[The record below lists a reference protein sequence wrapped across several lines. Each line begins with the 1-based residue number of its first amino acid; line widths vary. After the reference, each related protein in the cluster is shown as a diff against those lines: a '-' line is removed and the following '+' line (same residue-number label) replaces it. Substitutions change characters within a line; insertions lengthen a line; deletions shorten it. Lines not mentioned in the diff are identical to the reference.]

1 MTQSLA
7 ERLRA
12 DTKALHTAAE
22 RSAFMQRLLRGEMPR
37 EAYCAL
43 LRNLQAIYAAL
54 EAALARHAALPALA
68 PFPMRALRR
77 APALESDLTRL
88 HGTDWRDAIALQ
100 PAALAYAQRLREL
113 DASQPRLLLAHAY
126 VRYLGDLS
134 GGQLLRRIVAR
145 DFGIAEGEG
154 GTAFYD
160 FGAPPDAQAL
170 ARAFRDALGEIA
182 LDAAGI
188 EAVVGEAMSSFR
200 RHARLFDELARQA
213 GWIEIAHAEV
223 SAP

>member
-1 MTQSLA
+1 MSPSLA
-7 ERLRA
+7 ERLRT

-22 RSAFMQRLLRGEMPR
+22 RSAFMHRLLRGGMPR
-37 EAYCAL
+37 DAYCAL

-54 EAALARHAALPALA
+54 EAALARHAALPAFA

-77 APALESDLTRL
+77 TPALESDLARL
-88 HGTDWRDAIALQ
+88 HGADWRDAIALQ
-100 PAALAYAQRLREL
+100 PAAQAYVERLREL
-113 DASQPRLLLAHAY
+113 DAGQPRLLLAHAY

-145 DFGIAEGEG
+145 DFGIAEGEA

-160 FGAPPDAQAL
+160 FGAAADAHAL
-170 ARAFRDALGEIA
+170 ARSFRDALGELA

-188 EAVVGEAMSSFR
+188 EAVVEEAMSSFR
-200 RHARLFDELARQA
+200 RHAWLFHELARQA
-213 GWIEIAHAEV
+213 GWVEKAGAA
-223 SAP
+223 S